1 MRYSADGANGGAG
14 SPADGHLQRGRRGA
28 EPRPDWRPE
37 RRAVRHRDDDHRPRD
52 PGAACRPAHERGSRR
67 RPRRAGPRF
76 LTYILSFLTLGIFWN
91 AQHTQLNYVGRADR
105 HYAWLQLAYLA
116 VIALLPF
123 STSLLAE
130 FIDVHLAFGVYWLN
144 LLALGVML
152 YVLWVYAERAGLIET
167 GTTPEISRAL
177 KQRIVNYQALYFLGF
192 LLSLPLGT
200 IPGIVFVV
208 LVELNSAIAPK
219 LPILSRL

>member
-1 MRYSADGANGGAG
+1 ME
-14 SPADGHLQRGRRGA
+14 PTA
-28 EPRPDWRPE
+28 EPDRRPTVTYNEVAAE
-37 RRAVRHRDDDHRPRD
+37 RSLARIGALSDGLFAIAMTIIVLEIRVPPVGQHTNEGV
-52 PGAACRPAHERGSRR
+52 GAALVEL
-67 RPRRAGPRF
+67 GPRF

-152 YVLWVYAERAGLIET
+152 YILWVYAERAGLIET